1 MKEQLLILLTRFRRL
16 LRLRINSQL
25 VSVMSSVFYMPI
37 APRPSLSLDYTTY
50 PEKPLID
57 SLV

>member
-1 MKEQLLILLTRFRRL
+1 MKEQLLILLTTLSPSFTTSHQFATCFSHVLCL
-16 LRLRINSQL
+16 LH
-25 VSVMSSVFYMPI
+25 
-37 APRPSLSLDYTTY
+37 AHRPSPLSLDYTTY

>member
-1 MKEQLLILLTRFRRL
+1 MKEQLLILLTRFSQSSTTSYQFATCSSYVLCL
-16 LRLRINSQL
+16 LHSH
-25 VSVMSSVFYMPI
+25 
-37 APRPSLSLDYTTY
+37 RPPPLSLDYTTY

>member
-1 MKEQLLILLTRFRRL
+1 MKEQLLLFLTRVGSP

-37 APRPSLSLDYTTY
+37 APRLSLSGLYN
-50 PEKPLID
+50 L
-57 SLV
+57 S